1 MPAKKT
7 RFVFFTII
15 TISFVIIIIFRYFQI
30 MIFTPSDS
38 SRHLSQKPLVERGPI
53 LDRNGRILAI
63 QTRLNS
69 VTAWIPTIANKEKTA
84 KELASILD
92 VDGKKLLVTLN
103 SHTGFVYIKRKIT
116 PTQSKDIKERID
128 RGVLPGISLE
138 PEYGRNYP
146 EKELTGHLTGF
157 TGTDNI
163 GLDGLELSYN
173 DILSPK
179 NPAINGIIYGNQL
192 FLTIDLTLQYFTE
205 KLAREA
211 FRKYRA
217 DGVMILMMDAKNG
230 DILSYA
236 SIPEFD
242 PNNFTTATKK
252 EKENRPVTFA
262 YEPGSVFK
270 IFSLSSMME
279 IGGITQNSHFFCNG
293 EYKRKFPDET
303 VVIHCLGVHGD
314 VTPQK
319 IIEYSCNAGAAYA
332 SDTVSI
338 LDFYLKLK
346 DFGFGSRTGI
356 PFPGETTGLLK
367 KPEFWSGRTKP
378 TIAIGQEI
386 SVSAIQMI
394 TAATV
399 LANKGILLQ
408 PHIIKKIVS
417 PEGKLIKEFER
428 TPVRN
433 VVSPSTAESILL
445 DMETAT
451 LPRGTA
457 RRLRIKGLRISAK
470 TGTAQKI
477 DPKTKKYSKNAFVS
491 STMAIFPTNNPQVI
505 IYAVIDTPRG
515 KEYYG
520 GRIVA
525 PMVKKLI
532 EKAVPLL
539 GIKKSTDITI
549 VHSKDV
555 KINLPKKLI
564 VGNTMPDLK
573 GLSKRQLLPLF
584 SLKGVSV
591 TIHGEGWV
599 SSQRPAPG
607 TKISKGMRIDLILQ

>member
-1 MPAKKT
+1 
-7 RFVFFTII
+7 
-15 TISFVIIIIFRYFQI
+15 
-30 MIFTPSDS
+30 MIFTPADS
-38 SRHLSQKPLVERGPI
+38 SRHLAQKPLVERGPI

-69 VTAWIPTIANKEKTA
+69 VTAWIPTVKDKNKTA
-84 KELASILD
+84 EILAGILNRSKKSILS
-92 VDGKKLLVTLN
+92 TLN
-103 SHTGFVYIKRKIT
+103 SHSGFIYIERKIT
-116 PTQSKDIKERID
+116 PTASKKIKILIEKGI
-128 RGVLPGISLE
+128 LPGISLE
-138 PEYGRNYP
+138 PEYGRTYP
-146 EKELTGHLTGF
+146 EKDLTAHITGF

-163 GLDGLELSYN
+163 GLSGLELTLN

-179 NPAINGIIYGNQL
+179 SGAVDGVIYGNQV
-192 FLTIDLTLQYFTE
+192 FLTIDLAMQYFTE

-211 FRKYRA
+211 YKNYNA
-217 DGVMILMMDAKNG
+217 DDVMILVMDAKNG
-230 DILSYA
+230 DILSYS

-242 PNNFTTATKK
+242 PNNFTRATKS
-252 EKENRPVTFA
+252 EKDNRPVTFA

-270 IFSLSSMME
+270 IFSISSMLD
-279 IGGITQNSHFFCNG
+279 IGGITPQSHFFTNG
-293 EYKRKFPDET
+293 GYRKVFPDET
-303 VVIHCLGVHGD
+303 VTIHDLGVYGD
-314 VTPQK
+314 VTPQQ
-319 IIEYSCNAGAAYA
+319 IIQYSSNVGAAYA
-332 SDTVSI
+332 SDTVSAI
-338 LDFYLKLK
+338 DFYLKLSN
-346 DFGFGSRTGI
+346 FGFGNRTGL
-356 PFPGETTGLLK
+356 PLPGETFGLLK
-367 KPEFWSGRTKP
+367 KPEQWSGRTKP

-399 LANKGILLQ
+399 LTNRGALLK

-417 PEGKLIKEFER
+417 PEGKLIKEYVR

-433 VVSPSTAESILL
+433 VINPTVAHEMLL

-451 LPRGTA
+451 SPRGTA
-457 RRLRIKGLRISAK
+457 RRLQIEGLRISAK

-477 DPKTKKYSKNAFVS
+477 DPLTRKYSKDAFIA

-515 KEYYG
+515 NEYYG

-525 PMVKKLI
+525 PLVKKLI

-549 VHSKDV
+549 VHSNDV
-555 KINLPKKLI
+555 HINLPKKLI
-564 VGNTMPDLK
+564 IGNTMPDLM

-584 SLKGVSV
+584 SLEGVSV
-591 TIHGEGWV
+591 TMHGEGWV
-599 SSQRPAPG
+599 SSQKPAPG